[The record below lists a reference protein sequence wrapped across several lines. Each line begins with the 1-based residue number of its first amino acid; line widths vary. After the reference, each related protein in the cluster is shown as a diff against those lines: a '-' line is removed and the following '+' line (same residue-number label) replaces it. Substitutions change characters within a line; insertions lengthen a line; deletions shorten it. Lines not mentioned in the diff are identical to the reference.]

1 MDGGTPGVRQEA
13 RIHDLTSPR
22 MALPALENLLF
33 EFNRLRHGALND
45 DPWNGQL
52 DRLAQAAFRA
62 AEHLVAY
69 GSLAPGRPN
78 HARVAELA
86 GSWESGW
93 VEGDLE
99 ATGWGASR
107 GFPALRWR
115 PGGPRI
121 PAYLLRS
128 KALRGHWAELDRF
141 EGTEY
146 RRILVPF
153 HTDAGLRAVGYLY
166 AATHSALA

>member
-1 MDGGTPGVRQEA
+1 MSFPG
-13 RIHDLTSPR
+13 
-22 MALPALENLLF
+22 LENLLF
-33 EFNRLRHGALND
+33 QFNRLRHGALND
-45 DPWNGQL
+45 DPWSGQL

-62 AEHLVAY
+62 TEHLIVY
-69 GSLAPGRPN
+69 GSLAPGQSN
-78 HARVAELA
+78 HARVAQLA

-99 ATGWGASR
+99 ATGWGESL

-121 PAYLLRS
+121 AAHLLRS
-128 KALRGHWAELDRF
+128 DALREQWAELDRF

-153 HTDAGLRAVGYLY
+153 YADAGLRAVGYLY
-166 AATHSALA
+166 AAARAAAS